1 MSEQPAAAAP
11 RRAAIIFIFV
21 TVLLDMLAVGIIIPV
36 LPSLVLGFVGG
47 DAKRTAEMLGLF
59 GTVWAL
65 MQFLFSPV
73 QGALSDRFGRRPVI
87 LLSNL
92 GLGADYIVMAL
103 APNLG
108 WLLFGRVLSGITSAS
123 VSTAFAYIA
132 DVLPPEKRAG
142 GFGLVGAAFGVGFVL
157 GPAIGGLLGGMD
169 PRLPFWVAAGFS
181 FVNFLYGYFVLPE
194 SLKPENRAAFDWKRA
209 NPIGAFALLRSH
221 RQLVGLASVYF
232 LGQLAH
238 VVLPSTFVVYAIYR
252 YGWDE
257 RTVGLTLAAVG
268 ICSFIVQGGIVRPTV
283 KRLGERRTLMI
294 GLVFGVIGFLWFGLA
309 ATGREFWA
317 AIPIMAFWGLWSPA
331 LQGLMT
337 RRVGPTEQGRLQG
350 ANASLQGVAGLI
362 GPALFTLSF
371 AYAIDAAHGV
381 HLPGVPFL
389 IAALLLLAGGMIGWQ
404 ASRGETAPAGRA
416 KPAH

>member
-371 AYAIDAAHGV
+371 AYAIDAAHGL

>member
-1 MSEQPAAAAP
+1 MSDQPSAAAP
-11 RRAAIIFIFV
+11 RRAAIVFIFI

>member
-59 GTVWAL
+59 GTVWAS

-142 GFGLVGAAFGVGFVL
+142 GFGLIGAAFGVGFVL

-194 SLKPENRAAFDWKRA
+194 SLKPENRAAFEWKRA

-221 RQLVGLASVYF
+221 RQLLGLASVYF

-283 KRLGERRTLMI
+283 KRLGERRTLMV

-416 KPAH
+416 NPAH